1 MQLTQPEDDLEISQG
16 RPTHAATNEKQQKAA
31 FQFALADSA
40 RAAESLVRS
49 SETLAADGQRH
60 RPWLGSV
67 ALVVR
72 EAQRQP
78 VVAYRIGISPSDVA
92 HLSKRAW
99 LMVPGWGADSR
110 VVEWTT
116 GGPDGRILAMWKR
129 AGCPALRTDLQATS
143 STGPRGKRSR
153 RHRDW

>member
-60 RPWLGSV
+60 RPWLGS
-67 ALVVR
+67 
-72 EAQRQP
+72 AQRQP
-78 VVAYRIGISPSDVA
+78 VVAYRFGISPSDVA
-92 HLSKRAW
+92 HLSKRAR
-99 LMVPGWGADSR
+99 LMVPGWKADSR

-116 GGPDGRILAMWKR
+116 GGPDRRILAMWKR
-129 AGCPALRTDLQATS
+129 AGWPALRTDLQATS

>member
-60 RPWLGSV
+60 RPWLGS
-67 ALVVR
+67 
-72 EAQRQP
+72 AQRQP
-78 VVAYRIGISPSDVA
+78 VVAYRFGISPSDVA
-92 HLSKRAW
+92 HLSKRAR
-99 LMVPGWGADSR
+99 LMVPGWKADSR

-116 GGPDGRILAMWKR
+116 GGPDGWILAMWKR